1 VPTTDQILVGEREDD
16 MLIRRTE
23 PLFALAL
30 LLGLGLCFA
39 PVLFACIQTW
49 SAAGGG
55 LENRVICLVAVI
67 FLMSQQKDLLKLPLA
82 GLAAQGVGFLCLVSS
97 LLLVQLPLLTVQSF
111 ALAIALLG
119 LVVFRW
125 GKPGW
130 KALKKPLIII
140 TMILTVSGVANGVLP
155 RYTPI
160 VPLLQQFVAG
170 SAAYILWLCGLPATV
185 HDTVLQIGNAGG
197 VDVNAGCSG
206 IHSLTEIGVLAITA
220 ILTISQRPLK
230 DNLRYFFTCEL
241 IVLGLNIFRIL
252 LLAYATTNLGKETFD
267 ALHEGWGASL
277 YGNAISIVA
286 ILYTSSFFR
295 WNPFDPQSASDSG

>member
-1 VPTTDQILVGEREDD
+1 
-16 MLIRRTE
+16 MLIRRIE
-23 PLFALAL
+23 PLLAIAL
-30 LLGLGLCFA
+30 LLVLGICFA
-39 PVLFACIQTW
+39 PVLFASFQTW

-82 GLAAQGVGFLCLVSS
+82 GLTAQAVGFLFLLTS
-97 LLLVQLPLLTVQSF
+97 LLLVQLPIFTLQAL

-130 KALKKPLIII
+130 EAVKRPLIIVG
-140 TMILTVSGVANGVLP
+140 MILTVSGVANGLLP

-160 VPLLQQFVAG
+160 VPWLQQLVAG
-170 SAAYILWLCGLPATV
+170 SAAYILWLCGLPVAV
-185 HDTVLQIGNAGG
+185 RDTVLQIGNAGG

-230 DNLRYFFTCEL
+230 DNLRYFITCEL
-241 IVLGLNIFRIL
+241 IVLGLNMVRIL

-277 YGNAISIVA
+277 YGNAISIIA
-286 ILYTSSFFR
+286 ILYTSSFFQ
-295 WNPFDPQSASDSG
+295 WNPFDPQSASDSASP